1 MNGDRLIGYIP
12 KYPKGCSMELLAV
25 KAGYVRGPYSKGR
38 LEKGVRKLKKDLA
51 WTTLTDQGL
60 VERLLPIQQ
69 STRKALAALGVP
81 DPEGEMTVYISKW
94 KEM

>member
-1 MNGDRLIGYIP
+1 MKEEKLIGYIP

-25 KAGYVRGPYSKGR
+25 KAGYVRGPYSRGR
-38 LEKGVRKLKKDLA
+38 LEKGVKRLKKDLA
-51 WTTLTDQGL
+51 WTTLADHGL

-81 DPEGEMTVYISKW
+81 DPEGEMTVYISKG
-94 KEM
+94 KEL